1 MATGMHDRDDDH
13 LSLQLSIVKRVRKP
27 THDGTPSPVTVLR
40 PRARCSPKLFQQM
53 INRLKESG
61 CRSRI
66 PVEIPACRC
75 PNFKPRPE

>member
-1 MATGMHDRDDDH
+1 MHDRDDDN

-40 PRARCSPKLFQQM
+40 PQAWCGPKLLQQM
-53 INRLKESG
+53 INRLKELG

-66 PVEIPACRC
+66 PVEIPAGRC